1 MPDPVTGYI
10 NHIRLLVEAITS
22 GRVEAR
28 TIKDMTDDQLT
39 DYVAR
44 LRDEARAEVDRGK
57 AMHEPIP
64 QPDGA

>member
-1 MPDPVTGYI
+1 MSDAITGYI

-39 DYVAR
+39 DYISR
-44 LRDEARAEVDRGK
+44 LRDEARAEVERGN
-57 AMHEPIP
+57 AMHETEPSVT
-64 QPDGA
+64 D